1 MNRNRDPQLVDI
13 INCAIDYV
21 NEFPELKR
29 QGLKVDTKECRVE
42 TVQRIHE
49 PEMGAVSST
58 MLPYWKVHIKSNIFP
73 GPHKYFIAIVEQE
86 VGGSLTVT
94 DFVPGD

>member
-1 MNRNRDPQLVDI
+1 MNRNPNPQSADI
-13 INCAIDYV
+13 INCAIEYV

-29 QGLKVDTKECRVE
+29 QGLKVDTKECTVE
-42 TVQRIHE
+42 TVPNV
-49 PEMGAVSST
+49 PELEIGASSST
-58 MLPYWKVHIKSNIFP
+58 VVLSWKVHIKSNIFP